1 MNLRNLFRV
10 SAVFLMIGGLVWL
23 LAPQAN
29 AASLGYELDSYGAYI
44 LQQLGASTIAIAALL
59 FLVSGMANS
68 PARQAVV
75 TVMIVQQALSGI
87 VSLLAVLGG
96 AVPAGAGWFGV
107 VFNFGFAL
115 AFAYFRF
122 IRQEASMTSELQS

>member
-10 SAVFLMIGGLVWL
+10 SAVILMIGGLVWL

-29 AASLGYELDSYGAYI
+29 AASLGYELDSYGAYM
-44 LQQLGASTIAIAALL
+44 LQQLGASTVALALLL

-87 VSLLAVLGG
+87 VNLLAVLGG
-96 AVPAGAGWFGV
+96 AIPAGVGWFGV
-107 VFNFGFAL
+107 VLNFVFAL

-122 IRQEASMTSELQS
+122 IRPEASMTSELQS